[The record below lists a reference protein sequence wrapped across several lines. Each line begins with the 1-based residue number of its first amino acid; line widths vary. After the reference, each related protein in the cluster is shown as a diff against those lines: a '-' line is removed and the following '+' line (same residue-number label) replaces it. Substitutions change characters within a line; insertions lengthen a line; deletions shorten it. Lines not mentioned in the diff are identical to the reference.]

1 MKHDAQ
7 TPKRAAYEALRR
19 SILLMELA
27 PGAPLDEGELAGR
40 FVISRTPMRE
50 VIRQLAGEG
59 YVTLVE
65 NRGAQVS
72 DMSHRTLRDF
82 FLTAPM
88 IYGSVL
94 RMAAECAT
102 LAQLEELKAAQAEVR
117 RALDEGDAL
126 ARTMAN
132 DSFHRIT
139 GKMCGNVFL
148 LPSFHRL
155 LIDHTRIGMT
165 FFRSRDAARHRVL
178 ETAADQH
185 DEMIAAIEAGDGERA
200 AALAADHWALSRG
213 QIETFVM
220 PSGLDGELA
229 QPASQKL

>member
-1 MKHDAQ
+1 MEHDTQ

-19 SILLMELA
+19 SILLMEIA
-27 PGAPLDEGELAGR
+27 PGAPLDEAELSAR
-40 FVISRTPMRE
+40 FGISRTPMRE

-59 YVTLVE
+59 YVGLVE

-88 IYGSVL
+88 IYGAVL
-94 RMAAECAT
+94 RMAAEHARP
-102 LAQLEELKAAQAEVR
+102 AQIDALKAAQADVR
-117 RALDEGDAL
+117 RALAEGDAL
-126 ARTMAN
+126 ARTLAN
-132 DSFHRIT
+132 DKFHRIT
-139 GKMCGNVFL
+139 GEMCANVFL

-165 FFRSRDAARHRVL
+165 FFRSRDPARQKVL

-185 DEMIAAIEAGDGERA
+185 DAMIAAIEAGDGDRA

-229 QPASQKL
+229 KPISQEL